1 MASKWLANSVRWFI
15 VGFTTLCQCKGHATF
30 GIDMFPLTL
39 MDVEWVCHVEHRF
52 GIACRNP
59 KKPTRSL
66 HELSL
71 NWDKHD
77 IISTDCM
84 GEVLEGLHPHTV
96 DQQTIKIHADNL
108 GEVGVDL

>member
-1 MASKWLANSVRWFI
+1 MESGGLLLVSPHSTNA
-15 VGFTTLCQCKGHATF
+15 KGIATS
-30 GIDMFPLTL
+30 GIDMFLLTL
-39 MDVEWVCHVEHRF
+39 MDVEWVWHVDHRF

-66 HELSL
+66 QELSL

-84 GEVLEGLHPHTV
+84 GEVLELDRIHT
-96 DQQTIKIHADNL
+96 QLINKPSRFMQII
-108 GEVGVDL
+108 